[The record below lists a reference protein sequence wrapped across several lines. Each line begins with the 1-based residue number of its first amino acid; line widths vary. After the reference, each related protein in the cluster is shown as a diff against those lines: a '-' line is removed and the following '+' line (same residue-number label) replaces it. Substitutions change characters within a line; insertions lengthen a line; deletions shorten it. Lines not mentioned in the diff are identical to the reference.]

1 MRKRSAKLSLVGVA
15 GADFHRSEE
24 EQMEMNMTKIYPAVA
39 CLMLALAFAQSTP
52 VVAQSRLPLGL
63 MPSNPLPTPQFNNPG
78 PQFVPAP
85 PPTASLPTDP
95 PMGPLGIR

>member
-1 MRKRSAKLSLVGVA
+1 MSLVGVA

-39 CLMLALAFAQSTP
+39 CLMLALAYTQSLP
-52 VVAQSRLPLGL
+52 AVAQSRIPPGA
-63 MPSNPLPTPQFNNPG
+63 MPSIPPLTPQFNNPG
-78 PQFVPAP
+78 PQFVPTP
-85 PPTASLPTDP
+85 PPTATLPTDP